1 MSTAVR
7 TVDTIRNPVFR
18 MTIFRTLQLAVHL
31 HVPKSPTLTSSPKET
46 GLANRRH
53 FRALRA
59 LKSIC
64 HSRALSTEAAAAAS
78 KANHSG
84 YYFELSDEQ
93 KEYQNLARKFAREE
107 ILPKAA
113 HYDRT
118 GEVRKPI
125 FVLLHEPCFGA
136 FFLRVKTAPFDLHL

>member
-1 MSTAVR
+1 MAARVT
-7 TVDTIRNPVFR
+7 
-18 MTIFRTLQLAVHL
+18 
-31 HVPKSPTLTSSPKET
+31 K
-46 GLANRRH
+46 
-53 FRALRA
+53 ALRA

-118 GEVRKPI
+118 GEFPWDIVKKAFEVGLMNLSIPAKYGGPSLSLSSHCLVTEEVAYGCSAIKTVLEGSDLGVMFPLELGSVR
-125 FVLLHEPCFGA
+125 
-136 FFLRVKTAPFDLHL
+136 